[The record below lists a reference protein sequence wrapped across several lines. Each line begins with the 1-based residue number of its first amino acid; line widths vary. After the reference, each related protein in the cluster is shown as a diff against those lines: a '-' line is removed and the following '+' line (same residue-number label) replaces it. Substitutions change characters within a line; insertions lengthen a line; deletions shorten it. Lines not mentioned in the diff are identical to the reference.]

1 MSDSSTY
8 VIRGGIPGR
17 ERLRILARVMA
28 PTTNSLLDRL
38 GDLTGTRCLDAGC
51 GGGDVTRE
59 LVRRAGPNGRAVGI
73 DLDETKLALCREENA
88 AVPNIEF
95 RAARVGEDDIGGPYD
110 VVYSRFLLTHLTDPA
125 SAVRQFHGVLRAGG
139 LIALED
145 IDFSGYFAH
154 PFSAAHRKYADLYTQ
169 VVRLRGA
176 DPDIGPRLPSLL
188 LEHGFTDVSVSV
200 VQPMGLTGEVKLMA
214 PLTVES
220 ISDAV
225 VAAGLASVEEMAA
238 LAQELYADAANPAVL
253 CGNPRVVQAWARKAA
268 D

>member
-1 MSDSSTY
+1 MSESSTY

-59 LVRRAGPNGRAVGI
+59 LARRAGPGGHAVGI
-73 DLDETKLALCREENA
+73 DLDETKLALCREETA
-88 AVPNIEF
+88 AVRNIEF
-95 RAARVGEDDIGGPYD
+95 RAARIGEDEIGGPFD
-110 VVYSRFLLTHLTDPA
+110 VVYSRFLLTHLPDPTI
-125 SAVRQFHGVLRAGG
+125 AVRQFHRVVRAGG
-139 LIALED
+139 LIAVED

-154 PFSAAHRKYADLYTQ
+154 PFSAAHRRYAELYRK

-188 LEHGFTDVSVSV
+188 QEHGFTDVGVSV
-200 VQPMGLTGEVKLMA
+200 VQPMGLTGEVKLIA
-214 PLTVES
+214 PITVES

-225 VAAGLASVEEMAA
+225 VAAGLAPAEEMAA
-238 LAQELYADAANPAVL
+238 LAQELYADALNPATL
-253 CGNPRVVQAWARKAA
+253 CGNPRVVQTWARKPR
-268 D
+268 